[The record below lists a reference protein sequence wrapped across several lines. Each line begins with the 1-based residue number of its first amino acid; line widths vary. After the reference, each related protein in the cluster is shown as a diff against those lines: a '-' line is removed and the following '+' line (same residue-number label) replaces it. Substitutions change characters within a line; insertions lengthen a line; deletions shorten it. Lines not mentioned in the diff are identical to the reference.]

1 MCFVLESL
9 YRDGGLSMHI
19 EEQARIVRKCTSFCD
34 ALVQYESFQLSY
46 LNLLHSVL
54 KDWLKHIVKTEKI

>member
-1 MCFVLESL
+1 
-9 YRDGGLSMHI
+9 MHI